1 MTVSAIVLAA
11 GEGTRLRP
19 LTLDRPKPMLP
30 LAGRPAL
37 EWLLR
42 WLRWHGIRDIFI
54 NLHYRPDVIRA
65 YFGDGAGLGLRIVY
79 NEERELLGTAGGAAQ
94 FRDRV
99 GETVLICYGDVLSDL
114 DLDALLGHHRE
125 RRAVATLAL
134 YRVPD
139 PWTRGIVDLASDGRI
154 RAFREKPPPAECPP
168 SALVNAGIFALETAV
183 LHTIPTAQPSDF
195 GHDVF
200 PRLLASDAPLYGWET
215 DAYIFDYGTLDQYR
229 QAEADARAGRVR
241 LY

>member
-1 MTVSAIVLAA
+1 MTVPAIVLAA

-42 WLRWHGIRDIFI
+42 WLRWHGVRDVFL
-54 NLHYRPDVIRA
+54 NVHYRPDTIRNH
-65 YFGDGAGLGLRIVY
+65 FGDGAGLGLRIVY

-99 GETVLICYGDVLSDL
+99 GETVFVCYADVLSDL
-114 DLDALLGHHRE
+114 DLGALLRHHRD
-125 RRAVATLAL
+125 RQAVATLAL

-139 PWTRGIVDLASDGRI
+139 PWTRGVVDLAPDGRI
-154 RAFREKPPPAECPP
+154 RAFREKPPASECPP
-168 SALVNAGIFALETAV
+168 SALVNAGIFVIETAV
-183 LHTIPTAQPSDF
+183 LRAIPLGQPSDF

-200 PRLLASDAPLYGWET
+200 PQLLAAHAPVYGWES
-215 DAYIFDYGTLDQYR
+215 DGYILDYGTLDQYR
-229 QAEADARAGRVR
+229 QAADDALAGRVR